1 MNFNKIME
9 QIAISFLNAWAKRD
23 FELMSTYFTK
33 DVEFESPNVSKI
45 FPYLVSNKLKGADK
59 LTEYFIQFSTHAPDF
74 NFDLSRTTFNKDEN
88 KMVMH
93 GRLDNTDIEID
104 SNFQFNEYGKFI
116 FISINYPNN
125 K

>member
-1 MNFNKIME
+1 LVKKRFWIDVYLFYQRCRIWITQCVENFP
-9 QIAISFLNAWAKRD
+9 D
-23 FELMSTYFTK
+23 
-33 DVEFESPNVSKI
+33 
-45 FPYLVSNKLKGADK
+45 LVSNKLKGADK
-59 LTEYFIQFSTHAPDF
+59 LTEYFLQFSTHAPDF

-93 GRLDNTDIEID
+93 GHLDNTDIEID
-104 SNFQFNEYGKFI
+104 SNFQFNEYGKFL